1 MTFENICGIIDLKDN
16 QVKAYIDVC
25 LQQREKDER
34 ISIELIQTL
43 ATSYAQN
50 LAKTFMEN
58 NRVFLSEQDNR
69 LSIRKYLASR
79 GADKGHSG
87 NRFSEELYKVLEETV
102 YDMLDNAEEK
112 GHLDISAVRKLT
124 ENGIPILDICRD
136 KSVFDA
142 IRFCFEKWLNSL

>member
-1 MTFENICGIIDLKDN
+1 MTFENICGIVDLKDN

-87 NRFSEELYKVLEETV
+87 NRFSEELYKVLPGIITNKEKKEEENE
-102 YDMLDNAEEK
+102 DEK
-112 GHLDISAVRKLT
+112 RI
-124 ENGIPILDICRD
+124 
-136 KSVFDA
+136 
-142 IRFCFEKWLNSL
+142 

>member
-1 MTFENICGIIDLKDN
+1 MTLENICGIIDLKDS

-25 LQQREKDER
+25 LEKRRLDDR

-50 LAKTFMEN
+50 LAGTFMED

-69 LSIRKYLASR
+69 LSVRKYLVSR

-87 NRFSEELYKVLEETV
+87 NRFSEELYKALPGIITKK
-102 YDMLDNAEEK
+102 EEK
-112 GHLDISAVRKLT
+112 E
-124 ENGIPILDICRD
+124 ENED
-136 KSVFDA
+136 
-142 IRFCFEKWLNSL
+142 EKRI